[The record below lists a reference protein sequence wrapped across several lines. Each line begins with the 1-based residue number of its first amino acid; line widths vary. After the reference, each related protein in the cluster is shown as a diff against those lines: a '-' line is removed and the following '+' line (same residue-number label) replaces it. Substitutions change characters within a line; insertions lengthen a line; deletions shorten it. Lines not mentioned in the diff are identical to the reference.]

1 MVRLC
6 PFEVVCT
13 VHGGSLCRAAVP
25 LSTALPADD
34 EVFPFYELR
43 AAAVDLRS
51 GEAYV
56 RALYRTPKYS
66 SIARRA

>member
-1 MVRLC
+1 MVDLC
-6 PFEVVCT
+6 VLP
-13 VHGGSLCRAAVP
+13 LCLFP
-25 LSTALPADD
+25 LCCHYADD

-56 RALYRTPKYS
+56 RCCVGHCHR
-66 SIARRA
+66 

>member
-1 MVRLC
+1 MVRVCC

-13 VHGGSLCRAAVP
+13 GHGGSSCLAAVP
-25 LSTALPADD
+25 LSTVLHADD

-56 RALYRTPKYS
+56 RCCVGHCYR
-66 SIARRA
+66 